1 MSPSQP
7 ISMSINPYRPYS
19 NHLLCVTQLG
29 TVAVWNITTEGMNNT
44 VPHTII
50 QSKSQFLRAAQ
61 FVSDTEIVVIYGPKT
76 VFQME
81 TVKYFVNNEFV
92 EKIEL
97 EGIVSLLP
105 QEQLAKKKQR
115 AMEPDRK
122 KARKHVS
129 HIGPHNMKLPTVTTT
144 DVELLPFGERLAP
157 LVLPTSQS
165 QPTYN
170 LRLESMEN
178 VLVQGLKSR
187 DISLVNSV
195 LSVTLPEIIKK
206 TVQKLPQAY
215 VVPYMTLLIKQ
226 FPENSSTIPWI
237 QELIHHH
244 LTFLMTVPQFVKKF
258 SYLYGILDGRVANFG
273 QLVKT
278 KSRLEYLM
286 SQKSYQPDESK
297 KYIMVT
303 PTPLKV
309 YNEVEQADPVWN
321 EWAVYRDS
329 PHERKSRKRKR
340 GVKNIV
346 GLVEGD
352 VDEDED
358 EEQAMER
365 VRERQREDKQSA
377 REKEYLEN
385 QLWMVNSEEEEEEE

>member
-1 MSPSQP
+1 
-7 ISMSINPYRPYS
+7 
-19 NHLLCVTQLG
+19 
-29 TVAVWNITTEGMNNT
+29 MNNT
-44 VPHTII
+44 VPLTII
-50 QSKSQFLRAAQ
+50 QSKKQFIRAAQ
-61 FVSDTEIVVIYGPKT
+61 FVSDTEIVVIYGPKA

-81 TVKYFVNNEFV
+81 TVKYFENNEFV
-92 EKIEL
+92 ENIEL
-97 EGIVSLLP
+97 EAVVSLLS
-105 QEQLAKKKQR
+105 QEQKAKKKQK
-115 AMEPDRK
+115 ALEPEK
-122 KARKHVS
+122 KKSRKHVNR
-129 HIGPHNMKLPTVTTT
+129 IGPQNMKLPSVTTT

-157 LVLPTSQS
+157 LVLPTSES

-187 DISLVNSV
+187 DITLVNSV

-258 SYLYGILDGRVANFG
+258 SYLYGILDGRVSNFN

-309 YNEVEQADPVWN
+309 FNEVEQADPVWN
-321 EWAVYRDS
+321 EWAVCRDG

-340 GVKNIV
+340 GLKNIV

-352 VDEDED
+352 VDDEDED
-358 EEQAMER
+358 EEQVMER
-365 VRERQREDKQSA
+365 ERERVSEA
-377 REKEYLEN
+377 RQDEKEKKFLEN
-385 QLWMVNSEEEEEEE
+385 QLWMADSEEEEEDE